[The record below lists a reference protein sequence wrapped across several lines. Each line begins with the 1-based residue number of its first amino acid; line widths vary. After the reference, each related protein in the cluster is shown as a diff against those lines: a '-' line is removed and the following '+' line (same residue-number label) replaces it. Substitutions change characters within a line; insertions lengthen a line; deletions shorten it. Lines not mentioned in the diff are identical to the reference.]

1 MLSGGSRGP
10 RKMAVE
16 PAGRQLGRT
25 LQRAGPRQ
33 ALPDTA
39 SQQCNVE
46 VITTVMDLARRQRI
60 EKQRGQRVPSQDLG
74 DLLVAQ
80 ARIAAPAAMCKEHES
95 LGIGRDALVTWQA
108 ERPDLNGLTNLI
120 HFSAPGL
127 SVQPRSCVDGRV
139 AD

>member
-1 MLSGGSRGP
+1 
-10 RKMAVE
+10 MAAE

-39 SQQCNVE
+39 GQQRNVE
-46 VITTVMDLARRQRI
+46 VATPVLDLARRQQI
-60 EKQRGQRVPSQDLG
+60 EKQRGQRVPLQEFG
-74 DLLVAQ
+74 NLLA
-80 ARIAAPAAMCKEHES
+80 ARIRIASAAVVCKKHQS
-95 LGIGRDALVTWQA
+95 LGIGRDAQVTRQA

-127 SVQPRSCVDGRV
+127 SVQPRCCVCRRV